1 MKKNLKYLLALCL
14 TIALVFSLA
23 ACGQKAD
30 ETPND
35 AQDDQQTEQEEFT
48 PANYSIA
55 ALKGPTAMGL
65 VKLMKDSE
73 SGETTGNEY
82 TFTLAGSAD
91 EVTPALL
98 KGELDMACVP
108 ANLAAVLYNKTEGEI
123 EVLAVNTLGV
133 LYIVENGESVHSMA
147 DLKGKTIVAAGKGS
161 TPEYALRY
169 LLTENGIDPDNDVTI
184 DWKSEHSECVAALA
198 SGQAS
203 VALLPQP
210 FVTVA
215 QSKIEGLRMALD
227 LNAEWDALDNGSAL
241 ITGVIVAR
249 RAVVEENPAAVNEF
263 LKEYAA
269 SVDYVN
275 ANTADAAA
283 LIGEYSIVDAAVAEK
298 ALPYCQTHKMPI
310 VVCTTGLSEELQLK
324 VVQLSRSVPVFKSAN
339 MSMGINVLSE
349 LCKRASAILGANY
362 DIEIVE
368 QHHHN
373 KLDAPSGTALM
384 LADAINEE
392 NDGAYHYV
400 YDRSSVRQKR
410 DPKEIGISAV
420 RGGSIVGDHEVL
432 FCGPDEVITLRHTA
446 YSRNIFANGA
456 TNAAVY
462 LAKKEPG
469 LYNMSNMIAEM

>member
-1 MKKNLKYLLALCL
+1 MKKNLKHLLALCL
-14 TIALVFSLA
+14 ALALVFSLA

-30 ETPND
+30 ESD
-35 AQDDQQTEQEEFT
+35 AQDDQQTGQEEFT
-48 PANYSIA
+48 PASYSIA

-91 EVTPALL
+91 EVTPALI

-108 ANLAAVLYNKTEGEI
+108 ANLAAVLYGKTEGAV

-133 LYIVENGESVHSMA
+133 LYIVENGESVQSVA
-147 DLKGKTIVAAGKGS
+147 DLKGQTIVAAGKGS

-169 LLTENGIDPDNDVTI
+169 LLSENGIDPDNDVTI

-198 SGQAS
+198 SGQATI
-203 VALLPQP
+203 ALLPQP

-227 LNAEWDALDNGSAL
+227 LTKEWDALDNGSSL

-249 RAVVEENPAAVNEF
+249 REVVEENPAAANEF

-283 LIGEYSIVDAAVAEK
+283 LIGEYGIVDAAVAEK
-298 ALPYCQTHKMPI
+298 ALPYCNI
-310 VVCTTGLSEELQLK
+310 VCLTGEEMQQKLSGYLQ
-324 VVQLSRSVPVFKSAN
+324 V
-339 MSMGINVLSE
+339 
-349 LCKRASAILGANY
+349 
-362 DIEIVE
+362 
-368 QHHHN
+368 
-373 KLDAPSGTALM
+373 
-384 LADAINEE
+384 LADANA
-392 NDGAYHYV
+392 DSVGGAMPEADFYYV
-400 YDRSSVRQKR
+400 
-410 DPKEIGISAV
+410 G
-420 RGGSIVGDHEVL
+420 
-432 FCGPDEVITLRHTA
+432 
-446 YSRNIFANGA
+446 
-456 TNAAVY
+456 
-462 LAKKEPG
+462 
-469 LYNMSNMIAEM
+469 

>member
-35 AQDDQQTEQEEFT
+35 ARDDQQTEQEEFT
-48 PANYSIA
+48 PASYSIA

-147 DLKGKTIVAAGKGS
+147 DLKGKTIVAAGKGA

-249 RAVVEENPAAVNEF
+249 RAVVEENPAAVEAF
-263 LKEYAA
+263 LKDYAA
-269 SVDYVN
+269 SVDWVN
-275 ANTADAAA
+275 ANTADATA

-298 ALPYCQTHKMPI
+298 ALPYCNI
-310 VVCTTGLSEELQLK
+310 VCLTGADLLE
-324 VVQLSRSVPVFKSAN
+324 
-339 MSMGINVLSE
+339 
-349 LCKRASAILGANY
+349 
-362 DIEIVE
+362 
-368 QHHHN
+368 
-373 KLDAPSGTALM
+373 ALPGY
-384 LADAINEE
+384 L
-392 NDGAYHYV
+392 
-400 YDRSSVRQKR
+400 
-410 DPKEIGISAV
+410 
-420 RGGSIVGDHEVL
+420 EVL
-432 FCGPDEVITLRHTA
+432 YNASP
-446 YSRNIFANGA
+446 
-456 TNAAVY
+456 AAV
-462 LAKKEPG
+462 G
-469 LYNMSNMIAEM
+469 GEMPDNSFYFA